1 MNSPERFLNSEQ
13 EGGTFRIYYPAGIQN
28 QGVQKHIL
36 GQSGPLAHCLATKG
50 GGQQQID
57 TVKIAH
63 Q

>member
-1 MNSPERFLNSEQ
+1 MQNLLTAE
-13 EGGTFRIYYPAGIQN
+13 IQD

-36 GQSGPLAHCLATKG
+36 GQSGPLVHCLATKG
-50 GGQQQID
+50 GGQQHQID